1 MNCDREADFDA
12 GFDLC
17 FKCSRLSNKLHW
29 TTHHLVQYGDNVS
42 EADASEAGSSA
53 PSSIYE
59 VDDDIT
65 EVNVGESPAP
75 QYEIDEEE

>member
-1 MNCDREADFDA
+1 MNCDRDGDFDA

-29 TTHHLVQYGDNVS
+29 TTHHLVQYGDNLS
-42 EADASEAGSSA
+42 DTDASEGEPSA
-53 PSSIYE
+53 PASVYE

-65 EVNVGESPAP
+65 EVNVADSPAP
-75 QYEIDEEE
+75 RYEIDEDE